1 MSTLCNFAVWCVF
14 KAQRPRDKLLQRFH
28 VPWDSSNL
36 EVIKAG
42 ANAATTNSEGSF
54 FRWIS
59 RVKQRFQIHLRDSW
73 NSWANMPPVQPWSM
87 WLAAGTQHQS
97 HPHPISSPSQSDLL
111 SYDVS
116 SMFTMFTTCV
126 RELQYACGKKSYP
139 KTEGPLTRQLN
150 QSRHLVKS
158 TSQGQ
163 HGQTGVFQAKK

>member
-28 VPWDSSNL
+28 VWDSSNL

-42 ANAATTNSEGSF
+42 DAATTNSEG
-54 FRWIS
+54 RN
-59 RVKQRFQIHLRDSW
+59 K
-73 NSWANMPPVQPWSM
+73 PPVQPWSM

-116 SMFTMFTTCV
+116 SIKNHKNTTCV

-163 HGQTGVFQAKK
+163 HGPTGVFQAKK

>member
-54 FRWIS
+54 FPWIS

-73 NSWANMPPVQPWSM
+73 NSWAKHATGAALEHVTRSWYTAPKPPSPNFFTISKRSPELRCFKLRIKNHMCPRVAVRM
-87 WLAAGTQHQS
+87 WQEI
-97 HPHPISSPSQSDLL
+97 ISKDRRTL
-111 SYDVS
+111 DS
-116 SMFTMFTTCV
+116 ST
-126 RELQYACGKKSYP
+126 
-139 KTEGPLTRQLN
+139 

-163 HGQTGVFQAKK
+163 HGPTGVFQAKK